1 MDVNRDKAPK
11 AKNLHI
17 SIPSSPREDFE
28 NKKPKEENKIGGVT
42 SISSQGATIQGNH
55 HSGSQSTTNA
65 NAGNIKVNKFTCH
78 STRHVS

>member
-42 SISSQGATIQGNH
+42 SISSQGATI
-55 HSGSQSTTNA
+55 
-65 NAGNIKVNKFTCH
+65 
-78 STRHVS
+78 